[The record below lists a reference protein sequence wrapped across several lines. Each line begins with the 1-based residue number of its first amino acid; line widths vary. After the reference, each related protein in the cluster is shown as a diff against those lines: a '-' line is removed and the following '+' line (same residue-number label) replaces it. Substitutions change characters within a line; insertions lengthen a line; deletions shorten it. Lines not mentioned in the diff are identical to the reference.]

1 MYSISRRSWLTLFS
15 LVFLSSFFYLVTS
28 IKLFSY
34 GYMLLSGLIILLT
47 LMGGVSKFIF
57 GFPFSVA
64 SVLLIGSML
73 STKSSELVSVYLMPF
88 YFLTSYFIAY
98 QLKNKRLQVNFSWIT
113 FILSHL
119 YFLGFTLFS
128 LISNGTINE
137 NTYNEIFVDNSRN
150 IVSAILLFCTI
161 FLLASTYI
169 RNKKVYMS
177 TLFIDLFCS
186 LLLYGRS
193 GIMLSF
199 CVLIIGLVLSYKTS
213 DNKQKLSNSIVTFF
227 FAVTVVALLGKEIYI
242 YLSDIIA
249 KTNLQSGLDS
259 PRFTMWQEYVSHMDL
274 YHLIHGADFNYSPT
288 IMDYEGNPHNTF
300 IMLQSRVGFSAVLL
314 YVFLTLLWCI
324 LLSKQP
330 LLAILLLLIFIRM
343 FFDVLGFFW
352 FYDYIWMS
360 LLFFMSSKYE
370 NYNGR

>member
-73 STKSSELVSVYLMPF
+73 STKSSEL
-88 YFLTSYFIAY
+88 
-98 QLKNKRLQVNFSWIT
+98 VNFSWIT

-314 YVFLTLLWCI
+314 YVFLTFLWCI